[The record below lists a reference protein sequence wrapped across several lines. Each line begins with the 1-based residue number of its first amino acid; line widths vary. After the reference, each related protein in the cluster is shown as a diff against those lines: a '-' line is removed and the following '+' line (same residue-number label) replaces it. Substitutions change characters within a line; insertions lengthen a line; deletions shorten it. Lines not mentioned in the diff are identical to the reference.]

1 MPRTPPPTP
10 FGSILDV
17 PGIEVGHHQRRG
29 RGWETGTTVLSA
41 PHGATPGVDV
51 RGGGPGTRETD
62 ALEPHNLVDTIH
74 AICLTGGSAYGL
86 SAADGVMEVLE
97 SRQLGVPVTGGV
109 VPVVPT
115 AVIFD
120 LGRGGVF
127 GNRPDASFGARA
139 TRNASPTAHRWGSV
153 GAGTGARAAVLQ
165 GGIGTASAVVDTPTG
180 AHLTV
185 GAVAVVNAHGS
196 VVDPATGR
204 LWEAPART
212 RPRGPELRALRNA
225 LETPADA
232 ARGRRLNTTIGVV
245 ATDAAMTKAEAGK
258 LASVAHNGL
267 ARAVRPSHS
276 LFDGDTVF
284 ALATGE
290 QQITADATR
299 FEVPATYP
307 GALNA
312 LFAAA
317 ADVFAL
323 ACTHAILSA
332 TSLGAAAYADLCPTV
347 AAANGVPPPTHR

>member
-1 MPRTPPPTP
+1 MRHAAIP

-17 PGIEVGHHQRRG
+17 PGIQVGHHQRRG
-29 RGWETGTTVLSA
+29 RGWESGATVVFA
-41 PHGATPGVDV
+41 PDGATPGVDV

-62 ALEPHNLVDTIH
+62 ALAPHNLVDTIH
-74 AICLTGGSAYGL
+74 AVCLTGGSAYGL
-86 SAADGVMEVLE
+86 AAADGVMRVLE
-97 SRQLGVPVTGGV
+97 ERGLGVPVNGGV

-127 GNRPDASFGARA
+127 TNRPDPEFGARA
-139 TRNASPTAHRWGSV
+139 TQAATGRRQRWGSV

-165 GGIGTASAVVDTPTG
+165 GGAGTASAVVDTPTG
-180 AHLTV
+180 GRLAV

-196 VVDPATGR
+196 VVDPSSGR
-204 LWEAPART
+204 LWEAPARA
-212 RPRGPELRALRNA
+212 RPTGVERRALRAA
-225 LETPADA
+225 LETPQDA
-232 ARGRRLNTTIGVV
+232 ARGSRLNTTIGVV
-245 ATDAAMTKAEAGK
+245 ATDAALTKAETGK

-276 LFDGDTVF
+276 LFDGDTIF
-284 ALATGE
+284 AMATGE
-290 QQITADATR
+290 QHITADATR
-299 FEVPATYP
+299 FEVPATHP
-307 GALNA
+307 GSLNA

-332 TSLGAAAYADLCPTV
+332 STLGAPAYADLCPSV
-347 AAANGVPPPTHR
+347 ARANGVEPMTST